1 MTENLADQIKNHPKY
16 QELTQKRSRF
26 AWRLS
31 LLMLVVYY
39 AFIMTIAFAPELL
52 AIPVSEGSV
61 ITIGI
66 PIGIFIILFSFLLT
80 GIYVYKANGT
90 YDKLLEEVKK
100 DLMHDMESAHV

>member
-1 MTENLADQIKNHPKY
+1 MTKEQVEQVKNNPKY
-16 QELTQKRSRF
+16 QKLVSERSRF
-26 AWRLS
+26 AWTLS
-31 LLMLVVYY
+31 IIMLVVYY
-39 AFIMTIAFAPELL
+39 AFIMTIAFAPEFL
-52 AIPVSEGSV
+52 AIPISEGSV